1 MLNNLTN
8 FFNLIVGRKIK
19 NASTIEDT
27 DLIPLGTRDPRY
39 DGFYQPTG
47 IEYSELKDNIL
58 ASIPPPPVGGVESV
72 TGGTA
77 NTIVQVNNADPLNPI
92 IQINGVKYANVLFV
106 DNTNPS
112 PTPNVNRFDQ
122 PYSDVGSAM
131 VSALGLTPTS
141 INRTLIYVRRGQY
154 GGNIILQNYTDWY
167 CEPGVVF
174 VNTGV
179 YDNIQTVESRFL
191 GKASFT
197 GSGFS
202 NWILRLQGPSTKAVF
217 EFDEIN
223 CLRGAFITENG
234 ASVVI
239 NGRKVYSESIATAC
253 GSTFR
258 GSGNII
264 LNITE
269 EFKAVHQTILFKF
282 FSGKVV
288 VNCPKLAMGSGNYFG
303 GNFKQVIQCA
313 DGNNGGTCTINGNLV
328 NEDAG
333 GYYGGISGMIG
344 RWTGSDNMT
353 LTLNGNIIAGD
364 YWAIYGLGS
373 SAGSKTVINGNIITN
388 HIVTYSQNAST
399 IVFKNGVLINTN
411 TQASALTYPVIS
423 VGVGSTI
430 WVENCHMYSFGT
442 GSTEISAFTKN
453 SASCTLN
460 VYNTVYSGADT
471 TGFFVRDTTGAPGNN
486 VRIHNCR
493 STKGLDVNIVDL
505 LSPTGFIQDPNIVAL
520 NFF

>member
-1 MLNNLTN
+1 M
-8 FFNLIVGRKIK
+8 VG
-19 NASTIEDT
+19 
-27 DLIPLGTRDPRY
+27 
-39 DGFYQPTG
+39 
-47 IEYSELKDNIL
+47 
-58 ASIPPPPVGGVESV
+58 
-72 TGGTA
+72 
-77 NTIVQVNNADPLNPI
+77 
-92 IQINGVKYANVLFV
+92 
-106 DNTNPS
+106 
-112 PTPNVNRFDQ
+112 
-122 PYSDVGSAM
+122 
-131 VSALGLTPTS
+131 ALGLTPTS
-141 INRTLIYVRRGQY
+141 TNRTLIYVRRGQY

-179 YDNIQTVESRFL
+179 DDNIQSVDSRFL
-191 GKASFT
+191 GKANFT
-197 GSGFS
+197 GFGF
-202 NWILRLQGPSTKAVF
+202 NNGIFRVRGPLTKAVF
-217 EFDEIN
+217 EFDDIN
-223 CLRGAFITENG
+223 ATRLAFETGNG
-234 ASVVI
+234 ASAI
-239 NGRKVYSESIATAC
+239 ISGRKVYSESIVVAC
-253 GSTFR
+253 GATFR
-258 GSGNII
+258 GSGNVT

-269 EFKAVHQTILFKF
+269 EFKAVHQTILFKSL
-282 FSGKVV
+282 SGKVI
-288 VNCPKLAMGSGNYFG
+288 VNCPKLAIGSGNYFG

-313 DGNNGGTCTINGNLV
+313 DNNAGGTCTINGNLV

-344 RWTGSDNMT
+344 RWVSDNMT

-442 GSTEISAFTKN
+442 GSAEVSAFTKN

-460 VYNTVYSGADT
+460 VYNTVYSGADA
-471 TGFFVRDTTGAPGNN
+471 TGSFVRDTTGAPGNN